1 MLPDIEKLLELQVAD
16 REIRKLHD
24 EVATLPKRVAVIEE
38 KLAGTKARIE
48 KARAAVKADEAA
60 QAITGPYRK
69 AHPEDNNERQPI
81 HEHVSAALNP
91 VKSR

>member
-38 KLAGTKARIE
+38 KLAGTKA
-48 KARAAVKADEAA
+48 
-60 QAITGPYRK
+60 QHRK
-69 AHPEDNNERQPI
+69 SQRSGQ
-81 HEHVSAALNP
+81 
-91 VKSR
+91 SRRSCPQEV